1 MPDVSLLATLVA
13 TVLSFVLGGL
23 WYGPLFGKA
32 WMEENGFT
40 ADTIKKDFNPLKLY
54 GTTFVLSALASWLF
68 GMSVGPD
75 PDLRFAVG
83 AGLAVGVFWVAG
95 SLATSYLFEGKTMRH
110 FLINGG
116 YHAVQFGL
124 VGLAFGLLG

>member
-1 MPDVSLLATLVA
+1 MVSLVATLVA

-32 WMEENGFT
+32 WMEENRIT
-40 ADTIKKDFNPLKLY
+40 PETIKQNFKPVKLY
-54 GTTFVLSALASWLF
+54 GTTFLLSALASWLF
-68 GMSVGPD
+68 GMFVGPD
-75 PDLRFAVG
+75 PDLRYAIG
-83 AGLAVGVFWVAG
+83 AGLAVGVIWVAG
-95 SLATSYLFEGKTMRH
+95 CFATSYLFEGKTLRH

-124 VGLAFGLLG
+124 IGLAFGLLG

>member
-1 MPDVSLLATLVA
+1 MPTVSLLATLVA
-13 TVLSFVLGGL
+13 TLLSIMLGGL

-40 ADTIKKDFNPLKLY
+40 LETIKKDFNPVKLY
-54 GTTFVLSALASWLF
+54 GTTFLLSALASWLF
-68 GMSVGPD
+68 GISVGPD
-75 PDLRFAVG
+75 PDLRYTIG

-95 SLATSYLFEGKTMRH
+95 SFATSYLFEGKTLRH

-124 VGLAFGLLG
+124 IGLAFGLLG